1 MSEDMNMQENARL
14 VLGLRSAGWSEKKI
28 NDFYFTSKL
37 EMNSISRHQ
46 IRSRK
51 KGWKKSSPTH
61 KKHTKCMCLFEYS
74 TSREERKEEKAML
87 KILKELGQ
95 MEGHFAVEIFK
106 VEELGMIAVDHD
118 TSNGETMEAWKC
130 DSTGAALDEDTPSF
144 RVKEVQEPTS
154 YDEDGEPDQ
163 WQLIGFEVE

>member
-1 MSEDMNMQENARL
+1 
-14 VLGLRSAGWSEKKI
+14 V
-28 NDFYFTSKL
+28 
-37 EMNSISRHQ
+37 
-46 IRSRK
+46 
-51 KGWKKSSPTH
+51 
-61 KKHTKCMCLFEYS
+61 LFEYS

-144 RVKEVQEPTS
+144 RVKEINDPVS

-163 WQLIGFEVE
+163 WELVGFEIE

>member
-1 MSEDMNMQENARL
+1 MT
-14 VLGLRSAGWSEKKI
+14 G
-28 NDFYFTSKL
+28 
-37 EMNSISRHQ
+37 ISRHRT
-46 IRSRK
+46 RSK
-51 KGWKKSSPTH
+51 QKGWRKSSPIH
-61 KKHTKCMCLFEYS
+61 KKTYQVKCVLFAYS

-144 RVKEVQEPTS
+144 RVKEINDPVS

-163 WQLIGFEVE
+163 WELVGFEIE

>member
-1 MSEDMNMQENARL
+1 MILKKE
-14 VLGLRSAGWSEKKI
+14 LRTIK
-28 NDFYFTSKL
+28 
-37 EMNSISRHQ
+37 
-46 IRSRK
+46 K
-51 KGWKKSSPTH
+51 KGLDKIQPDTQKAYQV
-61 KKHTKCMCLFEYS
+61 KCALFEYS

-144 RVKEVQEPTS
+144 RVKEINDPVS

-163 WQLIGFEVE
+163 WELVGFEIE

>member
-1 MSEDMNMQENARL
+1 
-14 VLGLRSAGWSEKKI
+14 
-28 NDFYFTSKL
+28 
-37 EMNSISRHQ
+37 
-46 IRSRK
+46 
-51 KGWKKSSPTH
+51 
-61 KKHTKCMCLFEYS
+61 
-74 TSREERKEEKAML
+74 ML

-118 TSNGETMEAWKC
+118 KSNGETMEAWKC

-144 RVKEVQEPTS
+144 RVKEINDPVS

-163 WQLIGFEVE
+163 WELVGFEIE

>member
-1 MSEDMNMQENARL
+1 M
-14 VLGLRSAGWSEKKI
+14 
-28 NDFYFTSKL
+28 
-37 EMNSISRHQ
+37 
-46 IRSRK
+46 
-51 KGWKKSSPTH
+51 
-61 KKHTKCMCLFEYS
+61 KCVLFEYS

-118 TSNGETMEAWKC
+118 TSNAETMEACKC

-144 RVKEVQEPTS
+144 RVKEINDPVS

-163 WQLIGFEVE
+163 WELVGFEIE